1 MGAFFVAGSGA
12 APPYV
17 FAVCEESWKKK
28 ELEKKTN
35 SFFPQQR
42 IWRFCFKTVKIA
54 VRIQKK
60 LWFL

>member
-28 ELEKKTN
+28 ELEKKNQQFLSATANLTFLFQN
-35 SFFPQQR
+35 SQNSR
-42 IWRFCFKTVKIA
+42 
-54 VRIQKK
+54 
-60 LWFL
+60 